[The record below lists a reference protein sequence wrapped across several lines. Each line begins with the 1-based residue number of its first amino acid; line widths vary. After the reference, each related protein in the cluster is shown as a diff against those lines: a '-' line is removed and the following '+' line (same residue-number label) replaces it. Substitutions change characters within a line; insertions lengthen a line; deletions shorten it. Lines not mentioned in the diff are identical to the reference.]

1 MRKRCRRKV
10 IEPKPPRGLRPMLL
24 PSTQRTLEIYHLQN
38 LDAIARGQAT
48 HDVLWEWAG
57 GVLTWARVA
66 EVLGVGL
73 PEMHEQLEL
82 ATAVLERF
90 RATGRI
96 GFTGPQYQLAKTG
109 VMVMDQLACQV
120 DQAAAEAAAAWSQ
133 QQVDR
138 ITSGQADGT
147 AVLRGA
153 AR

>member
-38 LDAIARGQAT
+38 LDALARGQAT

-90 RATGRI
+90 RDTGRI

-138 ITSGQADGT
+138 VTSGQADGT

>member
-1 MRKRCRRKV
+1 MRKHCRRKV

-48 HDVLWEWAG
+48 NDTLWEWAG

-73 PEMHEQLEL
+73 AEMNEQLEL
-82 ATAVLERF
+82 ATAVLDRF

-133 QQVDR
+133 AQIDR
-138 ITSGQADGT
+138 ITDGLADG
-147 AVLRGA
+147 AEVLRSA
-153 AR
+153 VR